1 MSNQKCIPHVYIMH
15 VNPPHSL
22 HIHFSR
28 NSKIIMASNNWILPR
43 FADNY
48 VREKYTDRREYY
60 ADLRRE
66 WEYRYNESNTL
77 HSDLVVLGA
86 PLPDHVSLT
95 MLRSNVVNYEEVVKQ
110 IRKENN
116 LMLPRR
122 CRYYMLQLTEEMATA
137 TQREFTPNERNNVL
151 SYDEYLSDG

>member
-28 NSKIIMASNNWILPR
+28 NSKIIMASNNWIFPR

-60 ADLRRE
+60 AGLRRE

-77 HSDLVVLGA
+77 HTIL
-86 PLPDHVSLT
+86 
-95 MLRSNVVNYEEVVKQ
+95 
-110 IRKENN
+110 
-116 LMLPRR
+116 
-122 CRYYMLQLTEEMATA
+122 
-137 TQREFTPNERNNVL
+137 
-151 SYDEYLSDG
+151 

>member
-28 NSKIIMASNNWILPR
+28 NSEITMASNNWILPR

-60 ADLRRE
+60 AGLRRE

-77 HSDLVVLGA
+77 HSDLVILGA
-86 PLPDHVSLT
+86 PLLDRVSLT
-95 MLRSNVVNYEEVVKQ
+95 MLRSNVVNYEKVVKQ

-116 LMLPRR
+116 LMLLRR
-122 CRYYMLQLTEEMATA
+122 CRYYMLQLTEEMAIA
-137 TQREFTPNERNNVL
+137 TQRELTPN
-151 SYDEYLSDG
+151 